1 MRANTTVTAAVFD
14 RKATIDALT
23 QVFREGLLR
32 GTDKE
37 LAIHEDTLRVSN
49 VVSTSEDG
57 RQIKA
62 TLEMNT
68 SITYDFENVTNE
80 LTRRLKTIIAGL
92 PKQVAIDRLINEGNI
107 REAQIQSSP
116 FWLSNVS
123 SNIDNIEFV
132 IKK

>member
-1 MRANTTVTAAVFD
+1 MLADMVTLTGANYSITSGQKIGDTADEIEMQASATVTAVVFD

-37 LAIHEDTLRVSN
+37 LAIHDDTLRVSN
-49 VVSTSEDG
+49 VVNTSEDG
-57 RQIKA
+57 NQIKA

-68 SITYDFENVTNE
+68 SITYDFENATNE

-92 PKQVAIDRLINEGNI
+92 PKKSAIDRLINE
-107 REAQIQSSP
+107 
-116 FWLSNVS
+116 
-123 SNIDNIEFV
+123 
-132 IKK
+132 

>member
-1 MRANTTVTAAVFD
+1 MVTLTGANYSITSGQKIGDTADEIEMQASATVTAVVFD

-37 LAIHEDTLRVSN
+37 LAIHDDTLRVSN
-49 VVSTSEDG
+49 VVNTSEDG
-57 RQIKA
+57 NQIKA

-68 SITYDFENVTNE
+68 SITYDFENATNE

-92 PKQVAIDRLINEGNI
+92 PKKSAIDRLINE
-107 REAQIQSSP
+107 
-116 FWLSNVS
+116 
-123 SNIDNIEFV
+123 
-132 IKK
+132 